1 MKVCFAGLQACVF
14 LAAAF
19 AQQQPVPPHIGF
31 AYPAGG
37 RQGTT
42 FEVTLGGQNV
52 AGAYEVY
59 LSGSGVQATVKQY
72 LRPLTPAQANTLREQ
87 MQALNAKRAKEG
99 KLDPAEDAS
108 ATLAG
113 HPRCSAY
120 GLPAPSVEPAR
131 PLPKP

>member
-1 MKVCFAGLQACVF
+1 MRSLLPFFAC
-14 LAAAF
+14 AAAL
-19 AQQQPVPPHIGF
+19 AQQSVPPHIGF

-59 LSGSGVQATVKQY
+59 LSGAGVQATVKQY

-87 MQALNAKRAKEG
+87 MQALNDKRTRDG
-99 KLDPAEDAS
+99 
-108 ATLAG
+108 
-113 HPRCSAY
+113 
-120 GLPAPSVEPAR
+120 
-131 PLPKP
+131 